1 MTKRTIS
8 IMFFGGVLFFLS
20 CKTEIKQEQETT
32 KAKIEFNE
40 KSQYEFLEVDGTI
53 KMAYLDMGNSNDPL
67 VILLHG
73 EPNSSFVYRNIA
85 PFIVAQGFRVIVPD
99 MVGFGY
105 SDKPNNP
112 EAYTYSNHTKWL
124 NNFIERLE
132 LKDINLFAHDWGG
145 MISLRIIAEKPEK
158 FKSVA
163 ISYGY
168 LFEGTEIIP
177 EGFLGFKE
185 YAKTNS
191 NFSAGDIMNWGSYKK
206 LSDSLKAKYDEPF
219 KNTDFVAAR
228 RFPWLIPDSPDD
240 KEAVLNKKL
249 NKNLKDFKNPFITIW
264 GNHKDPMWIGK
275 DSILQKHIP
284 GAKTQIHYTL
294 ESNHF
299 IQEDKPEELTQILIG
314 FFKNNNTEA
323 SL

>member
-1 MTKRTIS
+1 
-8 IMFFGGVLFFLS
+8 MFFGMVLFFLS
-20 CKTEIKQEQETT
+20 CKTEIKQEQETA
-32 KAKIEFNE
+32 KAKIEFSE
-40 KSQYEFLEVDGTI
+40 KSQYKFLEVDGTI
-53 KMAYLDMGNSNDPL
+53 KMAYLDMGKSSDPL

-85 PFIVAQGFRVIVPD
+85 PFIVEQGFRVIVPD
-99 MVGFGY
+99 LVGFGY

-168 LFEGTEIIP
+168 LFEGTEKIP

-191 NFSAGDIMNWGSYKK
+191 KFSAGDIMNWGSYKK

-219 KNTDFVAAR
+219 KNTNFVAAR

-275 DSILQKHIP
+275 DSILQKNIL
-284 GAKTQIHYTL
+284 GAKNQIHYTL

-299 IQEDKPEELTQILIG
+299 IQEDKPEELVQILID
-314 FFKNNNTEA
+314 FFEKNNTSA